1 METGHAAGSA
11 YAVASEITL
20 AAPLTSTIRD
30 ERVRSPRSLAAPL
43 RGSWLETLRRA
54 KRRIKGFLF
63 DRLPSSV
70 LSWVVLKKM
79 PRSAQVE
86 VTTACNLRCPLCV
99 THSVKRAT
107 RFLRASVVE
116 NLVRGCGRRLK
127 VVNLHLLGEPL
138 LHRELFSFIRLC
150 SARGV
155 ATTFSTNGML
165 IDRHLDEIVDS
176 GLTHLSVAID
186 GANAEDYERYRIGG
200 DLERV
205 VQNVQAL
212 LSKRA
217 ERGVSHPTI
226 QVQTV
231 MFSYNEDK
239 EVELRTFLDG
249 IGADVVSLK
258 RPSYVAAPSSSVA
271 AFLAQVDHQNQERRF
286 ARVTKDEDG
295 LYRNRRMCPQLERA
309 NVLSDG
315 RVVACCM
322 DASGDGEFG
331 NLNEST
337 FARIWRGKAHR
348 EVLEKF
354 RRREF
359 GPCATCTLG
368 GTQ

>member
-1 METGHAAGSA
+1 METSHASGSA
-11 YAVASEITL
+11 FVAASGVAL
-20 AAPLTSTIRD
+20 AAMPTRTIKDDRI
-30 ERVRSPRSLAAPL
+30 RSPRSLAAPS
-43 RGSWLETLRRA
+43 RASWLETLRRA
-54 KRRIKGFLF
+54 KRRIKAFLF
-63 DRLPSSV
+63 DRLPASV
-70 LSWVVLKKM
+70 LSWVVLSKL

-99 THSVKRAT
+99 THSVERAN
-107 RFLRASVVE
+107 RFLRASAVE

-138 LHRELFSFIRLC
+138 LHRELFSFIRTC
-150 SARGV
+150 SERGV

-176 GLTHLSVAID
+176 GLTYLSVAID
-186 GANAEDYERYRIGG
+186 GANAEDYGRYRIGG
-200 DLERV
+200 DLHRV
-205 VQNVQAL
+205 VRNVRAL
-212 LSKRA
+212 LQKRS
-217 ERGVSHPTI
+217 ERGVTHPTI

-239 EVELRTFLDG
+239 EAELRNFLDG

-258 RPSYVAAPSSSVA
+258 RPSYVAAPSPTVA
-271 AFLAQVDHQNQERRF
+271 TFLAQVDHENQGRRY
-286 ARVTKDEDG
+286 ARAIKDETG

-322 DASGDGEFG
+322 DASGHGAFG

-337 FARIWRGKAHR
+337 FAGIWRGKAHR

-359 GPCATCTLG
+359 GPCSTCTLG
-368 GTQ
+368 GTD